1 MEKMKQVDKFAM
13 ARAQA
18 MQKFDMTNAF
28 VVGVGEFALETEA
41 GWVKV
46 KFTAVKDAEFDAQQ
60 AQDDF
65 LWEQED
71 KARVKAEKAAQREAD
86 KALKLANKAKNAKVE
101 A

>member
-1 MEKMKQVDKFAM
+1 MEKMKQVDKFAQ

-18 MQKFDMTNAF
+18 MQKLDMTDSF
-28 VVGVGEFALETEA
+28 VVGVGELALQTEF

-46 KFTAVKDAEFDAQQ
+46 KFTAVKDTEFDAEQ
-60 AQDDF
+60 AQADF

-86 KALKLANKAKNAKVE
+86 KALKAANKAKNAK

>member
-1 MEKMKQVDKFAM
+1 MEKMKQVDKFAQ

-18 MQKFDMTNAF
+18 MQKLDMTDSF
-28 VVGVGEFALETEA
+28 VVGVGELALQTEF

-46 KFTAVKDAEFDAQQ
+46 KFTAVKDTEFDAEQ
-60 AQDDF
+60 AQADF

-86 KALKLANKAKNAKVE
+86 KALKAANKAKNAKVE
-101 A
+101 